1 MLIRDQMDCLI
12 IDIIVSRVGQLT
24 LLLHDIF
31 EIILNVVVQVVLR
44 LPILSCISSRKFL
57 QRLVYGLDI
66 GVVFLTQL
74 DAFMRL
80 FLNSFSLDFTLGVLS
95 NRARPRNRV
104 INFIFTEFQIVYVLS
119 TERVHWSS
127 PGSKIRLLDFKF
139 SSDSMPDHLIDII
152 RALSYII
159 VQI

>member
-1 MLIRDQMDCLI
+1 MDCLI

-24 LLLHDIF
+24 LLLHDNF

-44 LPILSCISSRKFL
+44 LPILSCLSSRKFL

-95 NRARPRNRV
+95 NRARLRNRV
-104 INFIFTEFQIVYVLS
+104 INFIFTEFQIVYVLI
-119 TERVHWSS
+119 TERVH
-127 PGSKIRLLDFKF
+127 
-139 SSDSMPDHLIDII
+139 
-152 RALSYII
+152 
-159 VQI
+159 